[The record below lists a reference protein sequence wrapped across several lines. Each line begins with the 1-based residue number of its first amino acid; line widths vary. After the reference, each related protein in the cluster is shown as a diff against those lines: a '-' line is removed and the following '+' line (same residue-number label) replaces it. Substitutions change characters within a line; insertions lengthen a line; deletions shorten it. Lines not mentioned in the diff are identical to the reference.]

1 MPSAAPFILFVQT
14 AAGRLLQTISNYFK
28 LAQSEPKY
36 FKGHRIEPASCFYE
50 LKLFLWSRYEM
61 YKRRKLDN
69 RFGFEKLH
77 HILPLFWLVAW
88 KCENT
93 PVLVIKKFTIWGNDW
108 IVHFIF
114 AVMKSSD
121 GLLFG
126 QPKIILHHYC
136 YIYLCCVNKMWSRV
150 WRRQWWLFI

>member
-61 YKRRKLDN
+61 YKWRKLDN

-77 HILPLFWLVAW
+77 HILPLFWLVAG
-88 KCENT
+88 KFENT
-93 PVLVIKKFTIWGNDW
+93 VCSSSSNKKVHHLGKWLNCPLHFCSDDVFWWTSLRSAKNYSASLLLHLPVLCK
-108 IVHFIF
+108 
-114 AVMKSSD
+114 
-121 GLLFG
+121 
-126 QPKIILHHYC
+126 
-136 YIYLCCVNKMWSRV
+136 
-150 WRRQWWLFI
+150 